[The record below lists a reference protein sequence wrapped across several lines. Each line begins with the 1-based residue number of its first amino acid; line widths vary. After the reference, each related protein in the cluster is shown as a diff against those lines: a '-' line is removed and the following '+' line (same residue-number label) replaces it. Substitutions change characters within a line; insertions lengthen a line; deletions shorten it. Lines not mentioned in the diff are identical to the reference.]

1 MIRFMVIHF
10 TVETVVDYKF
20 MKIKLEAR
28 GQLGAIAI
36 MQVRSHVASIEVI
49 MKIERKL
56 RF

>member
-1 MIRFMVIHF
+1 MAMHL

-28 GQLGAIAI
+28 GQLEAIAI
-36 MQVRSHVASIEVI
+36 MQVRNHVALIAVT

-56 RF
+56 D

>member
-1 MIRFMVIHF
+1 MVLHF

-36 MQVRSHVASIEVI
+36 MQVRNHVASIEVI